1 MTFFAF
7 LPDLLIAYGAYL
19 IATASPGPANLAI
32 MTTAM
37 RCGRRAGLFLAGG
50 VVLGSATW
58 GCLAAAGMS
67 ALLAQYAGITEII
80 RILGGLYLL
89 GLAFKALRSA
99 ARSGPVALSETTER
113 RSDIRYFSTGLA
125 IHLTNPKSIFA
136 WLAIIALAITPDAPG
151 WAAFAVVGGC
161 WLLGIV
167 VFEGYAIA
175 FSTRR
180 MIDGYTRF
188 RRWIEGVTGL
198 AFGLAGIKL
207 IAGSR

>member
-1 MTFFAF
+1 MSYHAF

-37 RCGRRAGLFLAGG
+37 RTGRRAGLFLAGG
-50 VVLGSATW
+50 VILGSATW

-67 ALLAQYAGITEII
+67 AVLAQYAEVTEII
-80 RILGGLYLL
+80 RLLGGIYLL
-89 GLAFKALRSA
+89 WLAFKAMRAASRSA
-99 ARSGPVALSETTER
+99 PKQPAETADR
-113 RSDIRYFSTGLA
+113 HSDIRCFTLGLA

-136 WLAIIALAITPDAPG
+136 WLAIIAIAITPASPG

-161 WLLGIV
+161 WVLGIG
-167 VFEGYAIA
+167 VFGGYALA

-180 MIDGYTRF
+180 MIDGYARF
-188 RRWIEGVTGL
+188 RRWIEGVTAI
-198 AFGLAGIKL
+198 AFGVAGIKL
-207 IAGSR
+207 ITGAR